1 MIPLATQVEPE
12 PVIDTFPEGFE
23 NDNEQSGESDDNLSE
38 QEQTESED

>member
-12 PVIDTFPEGFE
+12 PIVDTFPEGLE
-23 NDNEQSGESDDNLSE
+23 NDNEQSVESDDNLSE

>member
-12 PVIDTFPEGFE
+12 PVINTFPEGLE
-23 NDNEQSGESDDNLSE
+23 NDNEQSGESEYNLSE